1 MFQMKDQDKSP
12 EKELREGKISY
23 MFNKDFKV
31 MIVQMPQ
38 ELGRRLDEQISE
50 MKKERL
56 QPTSQKHE
64 RS

>member
-1 MFQMKDQDKSP
+1 MFQMKDQDKTP
-12 EKELREGKISY
+12 EKELREGKMSY
-23 MFNKDFKV
+23 ILNKYFKV

-38 ELGRRLDEQISE
+38 ELGRRLDKQISE

-56 QPTSQKHE
+56 QSISQKHR

>member
-1 MFQMKDQDKSP
+1 MKDQDKSP
-12 EKELREGKISY
+12 EKELTEGKISY

-38 ELGRRLDEQISE
+38 ELGRRLVEQISE

-56 QPTSQKHE
+56 QSTSQKHE

>member
-1 MFQMKDQDKSP
+1 MFQMKDQDKTP
-12 EKELREGKISY
+12 EKELREGKMSY
-23 MFNKDFKV
+23 ILNKYFKV

-56 QPTSQKHE
+56 QSISLKHR

>member
-1 MFQMKDQDKSP
+1 MKDRDKSP
-12 EKELREGKISY
+12 EKELREGKRSY

-31 MIVQMPQ
+31 MIIQMPQ

-56 QPTSQKHE
+56 
-64 RS
+64 

>member
-1 MFQMKDQDKSP
+1 MFQMKDRDKSP
-12 EKELREGKISY
+12 EKELREGKRSY

-31 MIVQMPQ
+31 MIIQMPQ
-38 ELGRRLDEQISE
+38 ELGRRLDEEISE

-56 QPTSQKHE
+56 QSTLQKHE